1 MSRVSTT
8 RSSWCTKQQRMA
20 LCAWSLCLGWRRA
33 DRQRH
38 RSVSNCSGPQTGSLK
53 DKPEK
58 ESYSPHG
65 QRHLSQERECPGTN
79 AQGRMSLWIL
89 GKRFQLEGGSR
100 RKVALHTCV
109 CGRGRKGAW
118 NVWEGGWRRGGAHRK
133 QEMPETRTWAISSSD
148 LKWDVVKIDWRVKSN
163 FGKIRSSVLYAKLIK
178 RDSGKHRDDESN
190 CRSCSLTQARQW
202 MLCLWILWWEACT
215 HL

>member
-1 MSRVSTT
+1 MHTWNSGFSLESQKLPRSR
-8 RSSWCTKQQRMA
+8 
-20 LCAWSLCLGWRRA
+20 LPRRLLWEILNE
-33 DRQRH
+33 D
-38 RSVSNCSGPQTGSLK
+38 VF
-53 DKPEK
+53 
-58 ESYSPHG
+58 
-65 QRHLSQERECPGTN
+65 HLIKTLLFRGLNTPYAELFSKRWEMLLIPGVVER
-79 AQGRMSLWIL
+79 
-89 GKRFQLEGGSR
+89 GSR

-202 MLCLWILWWEACT
+202 MLCLWIL
-215 HL
+215 